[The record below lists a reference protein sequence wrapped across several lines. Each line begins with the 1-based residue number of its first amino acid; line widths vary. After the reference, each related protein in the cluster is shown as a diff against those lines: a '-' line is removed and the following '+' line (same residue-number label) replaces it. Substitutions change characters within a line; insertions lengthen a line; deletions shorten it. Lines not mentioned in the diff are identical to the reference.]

1 MTLRTLTAQTSFLD
15 FLNSTECSNGVFP
28 CRVDSVGSISILNR
42 FRSNM
47 NRTSLASFVESVYL
61 CVVCSCRS
69 MAQRSEKLKYTKRTA
84 RS

>member
-61 CVVCSCRS
+61 CCVLCVGVGP
-69 MAQRSEKLKYTKRTA
+69 
-84 RS
+84 